1 MDDPELVDFLV
12 RHHGLKLKEKVPK
25 SILLCDAHFTLEGQ
39 RLGRIHN
46 PMKYLLKESC
56 GPLLTD
62 SFKLNKPRRL
72 SASSNILSR
81 LRDRALR
88 GQRLRALLQIKI
100 KNQKI
105 AREHSLKKKQ
115 AAHRV
120 WMDQIDQTRERLRP
134 REDDASAMKKRT
146 EKLQDELQELREAKI
161 YLEKRCR
168 ILAGALDRSAR
179 ISRSWGRRFSMYTR
193 SQSRKRSSPR
203 HSAR

>member
-1 MDDPELVDFLV
+1 
-12 RHHGLKLKEKVPK
+12 
-25 SILLCDAHFTLEGQ
+25 
-39 RLGRIHN
+39 
-46 PMKYLLKESC
+46 LLKESC

-88 GQRLRALLQIKI
+88 GQRLRALLKIKK

-146 EKLQDELQELREAKI
+146 EKLQDELQELREA
-161 YLEKRCR
+161 
-168 ILAGALDRSAR
+168 
-179 ISRSWGRRFSMYTR
+179 
-193 SQSRKRSSPR
+193 
-203 HSAR
+203 